1 MQYCEFPIY
10 PFKPNL
16 LNIQIFISF
25 IKSKVLENPLRRVC
39 DAAPFLGNCT
49 VLTHGFLWRQKFL
62 VQDSLGIY
70 TCILSIFRSDN
81 IFFVVIHKLFWM
93 KVQECRMMLSAH
105 IQVVTG
111 NCWSFQINTSNLQDS
126 SKLILGGSLL
136 TVYTVAD
143 VIFPVFETEVCLPEL
158 GLL

>member
-62 VQDSLGIY
+62 VQDSLGM
-70 TCILSIFRSDN
+70 TN
-81 IFFVVIHKLFWM
+81 II
-93 KVQECRMMLSAH
+93 
-105 IQVVTG
+105 
-111 NCWSFQINTSNLQDS
+111 
-126 SKLILGGSLL
+126 
-136 TVYTVAD
+136 
-143 VIFPVFETEVCLPEL
+143 PVFSAIAWKEWLQAHVRGSAWFSIHCLKV
-158 GLL
+158 

>member
-62 VQDSLGIY
+62 VQDSLGMNEIGSFSKG
-70 TCILSIFRSDN
+70 CK
-81 IFFVVIHKLFWM
+81 VISTVLT
-93 KVQECRMMLSAH
+93 
-105 IQVVTG
+105 QVKSGKTKARVKG
-111 NCWSFQINTSNLQDS
+111 
-126 SKLILGGSLL
+126 KMEG
-136 TVYTVAD
+136 
-143 VIFPVFETEVCLPEL
+143 
-158 GLL
+158 